1 MQRRAPEQ
9 CLHNMADGWLA
20 SMQILFGSVHLDTT
34 RAAKIGLKN
43 TLDEISDSENALNL
57 ETQDIVRR
65 IKMIQS
71 TGKNNAERVKPL
83 LMQSRRIR
91 GRLAVL
97 AKKKNA
103 LETHMETLINSELNQ
118 HVLASMQ
125 KTSHALKGMG
135 LDKSLESV
143 DRVMLDLEEN
153 HNDIR
158 DIQHTLGTSFEHAD
172 DVDFDLE
179 LCLLLDLPAPDRAP
193 AAVLLRPPV
202 SVNNIDDPTAPP
214 ALAES
219 AAESAAEGAAE
230 SAADANALEPADAN
244 APAAENVQH
253 AQSSS

>member
-1 MQRRAPEQ
+1 MQRKMPDQ

-20 SMQILFGSVHLDTT
+20 SMQVLFGSVHLDTT

-43 TLDEISDSENALNL
+43 TLEEIGANENALHL
-57 ETQDIVRR
+57 ETQEIVRR

-71 TGKNNAERVKPL
+71 TGKTNADRVKPL
-83 LMQSRRIR
+83 LVQSRRIR

-97 AKKKNA
+97 SKKKNA
-103 LETHMETLINSELNQ
+103 LEQHMETLINSELNQ

-193 AAVLLRPPV
+193 AAVVLRAPV

-214 ALAES
+214 ALAE
-219 AAESAAEGAAE
+219 GAAE
-230 SAADANALEPADAN
+230 SPALEPADA
-244 APAAENVQH
+244 AGSEE
-253 AQSSS
+253 AQRAQASF

>member
-65 IKMIQS
+65 IKIIQS
-71 TGKNNAERVKPL
+71 TGKAHAERVKPL
-83 LMQSRRIR
+83 LVQSRKIR

-97 AKKKNA
+97 SKKKYA
-103 LETHMETLINSELNQ
+103 LEQHMETLVNSELNQ
-118 HVLASMQ
+118 HVLASIQ

-153 HNDIR
+153 HNDLK
-158 DIQHTLGTSFEHAD
+158 DMQNTLGTAFDQND
-172 DVDFDLE
+172 DVDYDLE
-179 LCLLLDLPAPDRAP
+179 LCLLLDLPTQPQ
-193 AAVLLRPPV
+193 AATAIVLPPV
-202 SVNNIDDPTAPP
+202 SVNNIDVNNIDDPAPTEPPALELPHAAADNHDNVDDRDDPAAPP
-214 ALAES
+214 ALAER
-219 AAESAAEGAAE
+219 
-230 SAADANALEPADAN
+230 EPAAL
-244 APAAENVQH
+244 A
-253 AQSSS
+253 

>member
-1 MQRRAPEQ
+1 MQRRAPDQ
-9 CLHNMADGWLA
+9 CLNNIADGWLA

-65 IKMIQS
+65 IRIIQS
-71 TGKNNAERVKPL
+71 TGKSHAERVKPL
-83 LMQSRRIR
+83 LLQSRKIR

-97 AKKKNA
+97 CKKKYA
-103 LETHMETLINSELNQ
+103 LEQHMETLINSELNQ

-158 DIQHTLGTSFEHAD
+158 DIQHTLGTAFDQSE

-179 LCLLLDLPAPDRAP
+179 LCLLLDLPTKP
-193 AAVLLRPPV
+193 AHASEAIVHPPV
-202 SVNNIDDPTAPP
+202 HVNNIDDPTAPP
-214 ALAES
+214 TLAES
-219 AAESAAEGAAE
+219 APQQHSR
-230 SAADANALEPADAN
+230 DAPLDASLD
-244 APAAENVQH
+244 APAEQIEMP
-253 AQSSS
+253 S

>member
-1 MQRRAPEQ
+1 MQRRKPDQ

-20 SMQILFGSVHLDTT
+20 SMQVIFGSVHLDTT
-34 RAAKIGLKN
+34 RAAKIGLRS
-43 TLDEISDSENALNL
+43 TLDEICASENALHL

-65 IKMIQS
+65 IRMIQS
-71 TGKNNAERVKPL
+71 TGKTNADRVKPL

-158 DIQHTLGTSFEHAD
+158 DIQHTLGTAFDQSE

-179 LCLLLDLPAPDRAP
+179 LCLLLDLPTKPHASEAC
-193 AAVLLRPPV
+193 VHPPV
-202 SVNNIDDPTAPP
+202 HVNNIDDPTAPP
-214 ALAES
+214 ALAD
-219 AAESAAEGAAE
+219 GAPQEHARE
-230 SAADANALEPADAN
+230 APPD
-244 APAAENVQH
+244 APAEQIEVR
-253 AQSSS
+253 S

>member
-1 MQRRAPEQ
+1 MQRKMPDQ

-20 SMQILFGSVHLDTT
+20 SMQVLFGSVHLDTT

-43 TLDEISDSENALNL
+43 TLDEIGASENALHL
-57 ETQDIVRR
+57 ETQEIVRR

-71 TGKNNAERVKPL
+71 TGKTNADRVKPL
-83 LMQSRRIR
+83 LVQSRRIR

-97 AKKKNA
+97 SKKKNA
-103 LETHMETLINSELNQ
+103 LEQHMETLINSELNQ

-135 LDKSLESV
+135 LDKNLESV

-158 DIQHTLGTSFEHAD
+158 DIQHSLGTSFDQAD

-193 AAVLLRPPV
+193 AAVVLRAPV

-219 AAESAAEGAAE
+219 AAESAAD
-230 SAADANALEPADAN
+230 ADK
-244 APAAENVQH
+244 PAATEDRQH